1 MNALRAKEFNPHIP
15 IYVQVLEAFQR
26 ALARGDLTPGGRAP
40 AVRDLASQLLVN
52 PNTVQRA
59 YQQLEAE
66 GLLFTRRGLGTFVT
80 ADAEVLRR
88 LRTRM
93 ADTAA
98 TTYLDEMGALG
109 FSREAAVERLTRTPH
124 PAPKEANE

>member
-1 MNALRAKEFNPHIP
+1 MLPKPFDPHMP
-15 IYVQVLEAFQR
+15 IYLQVLQAFQR

-40 AVRDLASQLLVN
+40 AVRDLAAQLVVN
-52 PNTVQRA
+52 PNTIQRA

-80 ADAEVLRR
+80 ADAEVLAR
-88 LRTRM
+88 LRTRL
-93 ADTAA
+93 ADAA
-98 TTYLDEMGALG
+98 AGAYLDEMEALG

-124 PAPKEANE
+124 PAPKEGDE

>member
-1 MNALRAKEFNPHIP
+1 MLPKPFDPHIP
-15 IYVQVLEAFQR
+15 IYLQVLEAFQR

-40 AVRDLASQLLVN
+40 AVRDLAAQFVVN

-80 ADAEVLRR
+80 EDAEVLAR
-88 LRTRM
+88 LRTRL
-93 ADTAA
+93 ADAA
-98 TTYLDEMGALG
+98 AGAYLEEMEALG
-109 FSREAAVERLTRTPH
+109 FSREAAVERLTRTPQ
-124 PAPKEANE
+124 PAPKEGDE